1 MDHNGFDLNLIAAF
15 QALMAERNVTRAARR
30 IGLTQPAMSAALA
43 RLRRATG
50 DELFVRS
57 PKGLAPTPRALDLA
71 RPFGQILETV
81 DIALDHRPGFDPVS
95 ASTRVTLA
103 LSEHPAHRLLPGLGR
118 RLAAAAPGIDL
129 QVLGFQGREDA
140 IRLLDEAVADLAVGV
155 PPGPE
160 ARILSAPLFTEA
172 FVCIARKGGPAE
184 AALADLPSFLD
195 ARHLLVSPEGDGFG
209 VVDQALQ
216 AQGLRRRVGLMLPQM
231 YAAPAII
238 AETDLVATLMA
249 GVVAG
254 ARPDLAVSAP
264 PLALP
269 AIPFHLLWH
278 RRTDDHPAQ
287 RWLRQQVIEVAAE
300 PAQDEVLLF

>member
-71 RPFGQILETV
+71 RPFRQILDTINAAL
-81 DIALDHRPGFDPVS
+81 DIAPGFEP
-95 ASTRVTLA
+95 ATTTTRVTLA

-118 RLAAAAPGIDL
+118 RLVEAAPGIDL
-129 QVLGFQGREDA
+129 QVLGFQGRDDA

-160 ARILSAPLFTEA
+160 ARILSAPLFIEP

-184 AALADLPSFLD
+184 AALTDLAGFLD

-216 AQGLRRRVGLMLPQM
+216 ARGLRRRIGLMLPQM
-231 YAAPAII
+231 YAAPAIV
-238 AETDLVATLMA
+238 AETDLVATVMA

-254 ARPDLAVSAP
+254 GRPDLVTSPP
-264 PLALP
+264 PLPLP
-269 AIPFHLLWH
+269 PIAFHLLWH
-278 RRTDDHPAQ
+278 RRTDDHPAW
-287 RWLRQQVIEVAAE
+287 RWLRQQVMKVAAGLAPE
-300 PAQDEVLLF
+300 

>member
-1 MDHNGFDLNLIAAF
+1 MDYNGFDLNLIAAF

-57 PKGLAPTPRALDLA
+57 PKGLAPTQRALDLA

-172 FVCIARKGGPAE
+172 SVCIARKGGPAE

-254 ARPDLAVSAP
+254 VRPDLAVSPP